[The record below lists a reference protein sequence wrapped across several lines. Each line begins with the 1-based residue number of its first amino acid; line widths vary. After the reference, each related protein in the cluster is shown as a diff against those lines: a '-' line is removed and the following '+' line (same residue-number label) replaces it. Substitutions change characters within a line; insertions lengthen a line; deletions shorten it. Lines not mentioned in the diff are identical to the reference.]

1 MTQRVGEDPIEE
13 ESETRGE
20 IVLGEPCGD
29 LPVLH
34 IGPSGHVDKEVA
46 QTVPIA
52 HYIHT
57 ACTHFGVLKF
67 EKIINNK
74 GI

>member
-1 MTQRVGEDPIEE
+1 MTQRVREDSIEE

-20 IVLGEPCGD
+20 VVLGEPCGD
-29 LPVLH
+29 LAVLH
-34 IGPSGHVDKEVA
+34 IGPSGHVDEEIA

-57 ACTHFGVLKF
+57 ACAHLWVLKL
-67 EKIINNK
+67 EKKSIK
-74 GI
+74 KD